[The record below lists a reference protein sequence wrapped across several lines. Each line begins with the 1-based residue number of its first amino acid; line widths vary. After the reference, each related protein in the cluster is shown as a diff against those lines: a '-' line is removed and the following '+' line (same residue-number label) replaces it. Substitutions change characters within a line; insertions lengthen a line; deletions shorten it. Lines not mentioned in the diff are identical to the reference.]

1 MAVTTLGGNIKA
13 INLINVT
20 LDLPEIAANTS
31 EENDVTVEG
40 LKVGDVVIV
49 TPDTFAAGVVYE
61 PTKVDTDDTLPV
73 RTINSTG
80 SGVDPAS
87 GTFSLVIFRS
97 EGNPSD
103 QTKIQT

>member
-1 MAVTTLGGNIKA
+1 MISTIAGNISV

-31 EENDVTVEG
+31 EENDVTVPG

-61 PTKVDTDDTLPV
+61 ATKVDANDTLPV

-80 SGVDPAS
+80 TGVDPAS

-97 EGNPSD
+97 EGVPSE